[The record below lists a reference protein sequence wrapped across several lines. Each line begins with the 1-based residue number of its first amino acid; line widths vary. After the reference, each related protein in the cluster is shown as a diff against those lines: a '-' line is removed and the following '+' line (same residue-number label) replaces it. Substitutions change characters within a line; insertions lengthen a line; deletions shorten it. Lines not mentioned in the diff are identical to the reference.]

1 MEQKILET
9 AERLFLDKGFAL
21 TSTTEIA
28 REAGCNQALIHYYFR
43 SKDRLF
49 TAIFEKKIA
58 LFINTFL
65 ITLKEDISFE
75 EKVRRAVETHF
86 SVMCENPRLPFLIL
100 NELSTNPE
108 RILAIKQRIGA
119 KPTQALSYFQAELEE
134 EIKAGRVRQVEPLDL
149 LLTMISLNIAPF
161 YISPVMKIIMD
172 LSDER
177 LNELIMKRKEENIT
191 VLLKSLKP

>member
-1 MEQKILET
+1 MKTFPWNKKYSKLPSV
-9 AERLFLDKGFAL
+9 FS
-21 TSTTEIA
+21 STTEIA

-43 SKDRLF
+43 TKDRLF

-65 ITLKEDISFE
+65 VTLKEDIPFE

-86 SVMCENPRLPFLIL
+86 TVMCENPRMPFLIL

-108 RILAIKQRIGA
+108 RIQALKEQVGGR
-119 KPTQALSYFQAELEE
+119 PSQALSYFRTELEE
-134 EIKAGRVRQVEPLDL
+134 EIKAGRVRQVAPLDL
-149 LLTMISLNIAPF
+149 LLTMISLNTAPF
-161 YISPVMKIIMD
+161 YISPIMKVLMD
-172 LSDER
+172 LSDEEFH
-177 LNELIMKRKEENIT
+177 ELIMKRKEENIT